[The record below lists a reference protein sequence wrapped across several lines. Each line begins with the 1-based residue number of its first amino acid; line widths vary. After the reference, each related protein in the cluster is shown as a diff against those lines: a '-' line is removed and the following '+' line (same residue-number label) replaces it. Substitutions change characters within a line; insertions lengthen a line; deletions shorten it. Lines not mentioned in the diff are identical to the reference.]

1 MDKGQKIRL
10 QINDMTTDGSGVGR
24 SEDGLT
30 VFVKGALPGDTV
42 QAEIFRVKKRYAL
55 ARLLSIDEPSEDRTE
70 GFCSLDSRC
79 GGCPMGRLTYDAQL
93 RLKER
98 HVRDALTRIAGL
110 RDPLI
115 RPALEAE
122 SPWRYRNKASMAVST
137 GGIITRKGGIVENLG
152 EPAVGFYRGK
162 SREVTDCPDCAL
174 QTEPA
179 AAAAEALREFMRQDH
194 ITGYDPRW
202 EKGLMRHMV
211 VRTAFGT
218 GEVMVILV
226 INGKG
231 IPHAA
236 KLVAMLDEAVEEP
249 FSLESVILNINKGKP
264 GEIFGD
270 KTEVL
275 AGRPTINEEL
285 GGMRYEISPLSFYQV
300 NPAQMV
306 KLYNKAAEY
315 AALTGGETVLDLYCG
330 AGTIGQWLL
339 NELRSRDGE
348 AFAGTKVIGIE
359 SQKSAV
365 LDANR
370 NAVINGI
377 VNARYVCGKAEFV
390 LPRLM
395 GNSGDTADFA
405 ASAPVDEDLRVTKAD
420 VVILDPPR
428 AGCDER
434 LLDAVTAAEPSRI
447 VYISCD
453 PATLA
458 RDVKY
463 LNGKGYRFME
473 ATPADLFCWTGH
485 VECVVLMSKVK

>member
-10 QINDMTTDGSGVGR
+10 QINDMTTDGSGIGR

-162 SREVTDCPDCAL
+162 SRAVTDCPDCAL

-211 VRTAFGT
+211 VRTALGT

-226 INGKG
+226 INGQG

-236 KLVAMLDEAVEEP
+236 KPVAMLDEAVEEP

-315 AALTGGETVLDLYCG
+315 AALTGGETILDLYCG

-339 NELRSRDGE
+339 NECRS
-348 AFAGTKVIGIE
+348 
-359 SQKSAV
+359 
-365 LDANR
+365 
-370 NAVINGI
+370 
-377 VNARYVCGKAEFV
+377 
-390 LPRLM
+390 
-395 GNSGDTADFA
+395 
-405 ASAPVDEDLRVTKAD
+405 
-420 VVILDPPR
+420 
-428 AGCDER
+428 GC
-434 LLDAVTAAEPSRI
+434 
-447 VYISCD
+447 
-453 PATLA
+453 
-458 RDVKY
+458 
-463 LNGKGYRFME
+463 
-473 ATPADLFCWTGH
+473 
-485 VECVVLMSKVK
+485 